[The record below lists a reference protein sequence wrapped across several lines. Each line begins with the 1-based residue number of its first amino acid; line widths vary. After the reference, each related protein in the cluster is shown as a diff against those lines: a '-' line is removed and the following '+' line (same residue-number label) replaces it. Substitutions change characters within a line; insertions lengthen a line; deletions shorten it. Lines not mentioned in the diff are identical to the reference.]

1 MESKV
6 ILRST
11 GWYYLLNS
19 YFNSSYDITISQ
31 LYACIAKGL
40 ITRIEYIQILINAW
54 NADPQHY
61 TETDFRQWVVDGY
74 ITIAEFESITGL
86 TY

>member
-1 MESKV
+1 MNTYKLVTRTE
-6 ILRST
+6 
-11 GWYYLLNS
+11 YL
-19 YFNSSYDITISQ
+19 
-31 LYACIAKGL
+31 
-40 ITRIEYIQILINAW
+40 QILTNAW

-61 TETDFRQWVVDGY
+61 TETDFRNWVVSGY